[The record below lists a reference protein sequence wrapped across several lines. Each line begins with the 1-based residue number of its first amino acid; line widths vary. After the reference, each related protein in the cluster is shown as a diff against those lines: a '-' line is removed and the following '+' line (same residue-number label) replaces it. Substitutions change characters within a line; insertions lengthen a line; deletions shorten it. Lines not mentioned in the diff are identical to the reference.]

1 MKRLVTLILML
12 AIIQTMG
19 TPVGAGKELDQ
30 AVLSLEADIKQASA
44 RLTELRKRHSAERIT
59 LSRRIAQLENEII
72 PLREKRQEMKDI
84 VWMKE
89 AGYQQLQARAGALK
103 EEVNFCASLLSE
115 YYREMTARMT
125 MAEENHLKET
135 RPEID
140 LVLRAESSEAVLEGI
155 WPLLDLIGSQNLVNL
170 GGTVFKGRVLDK
182 NGLLYSGTFVRAG
195 PIDFFVADKG
205 KTAGLIGLNPGS
217 VLPRIILGFDA
228 ENLRELAQGR
238 EAGVLLD
245 FTLGEAIRVK
255 QHKKSWFQHIRA
267 GGIVMIPILGLG
279 LLCLGVAIRKFI
291 ELRKLKTN
299 VEPVIANVLAFIHRG
314 EIQQAGNEA
323 QKAGTPIGPVL
334 AEGVHHYN
342 APQEHI
348 EEIMHEQI
356 LSQIPALEKNL
367 PVLAVSAAVSPLL
380 GLLGTVTGMV
390 HTFDLVAIFGTGKVN
405 LLSGGISEALI
416 TTEFGLVTAIPALL
430 VHAYLSKR
438 VKTVV
443 HTMEQTAI
451 AFVNGLHIRK
461 KNKLSGSRP

>member
-1 MKRLVTLILML
+1 MKRLLTLISIL
-12 AIIQTMG
+12 AIIQTIG
-19 TPVGAGKELDQ
+19 TSAGAGHKLDQ
-30 AVLSLEADIKQASA
+30 AVLTLEADIKKASSQ
-44 RLTELRKRHSAERIT
+44 LTGIRKQHSAERIM
-59 LSRRIAQLENEII
+59 LSRRIAELENKII
-72 PLREKRQEMKDI
+72 PLREKRQGLKDI
-84 VWMKE
+84 IWMKE
-89 AGYQQLQARAGALK
+89 TGYQQLQARAGSLK

-125 MAEENHLKET
+125 LAEENHLKES
-135 RPEID
+135 RQEID
-140 LVLRAESSEAVLEGI
+140 LVLEAESSEAVLEGI
-155 WPLLDLIGSQNLVNL
+155 QSMLDMIGNQNQVNL
-170 GGTVFKGRVLDK
+170 GGTVFKGQALDK
-182 NGLLYSGTFVRAG
+182 NGLLYSGTFIQAG
-195 PIDFFVADKG
+195 PIDFFVDDKG
-205 KTAGLIGLNPGS
+205 ERAGLTGLNLGS
-217 VLPRIILGFDA
+217 AIPQIILGLNA
-228 ENLRELAQGR
+228 ANLQELALGR
-238 EAGVLLD
+238 EAEVLLD
-245 FTLGEAIRVK
+245 FTLGEAIKVK

-291 ELRKLKTN
+291 ELRKLKTH

-314 EIQQAGNEA
+314 DIQQAGNEA
-323 QKAGTPIGPVL
+323 RKAGAPIAPVL

-367 PVLAVSAAVSPLL
+367 PVLAVSAAVLPLL

-390 HTFDLVAIFGTGKVN
+390 HTFDLMAIFGTGKVN

-416 TTEFGLVTAIPALL
+416 TTEFGLITAIPALL

-461 KNKLSGSRP
+461 KK